1 MNNYTI
7 QTFDLEKN
15 FKSVSAVNKV
25 NLEVPENSIYGFLGP
40 NGAGKTT
47 TIRMILGLANPT
59 GGRIKVF
66 GKDIRNNKKD
76 ILKDVGA
83 LVENPSFY
91 SNLTAE
97 ENLEVI
103 GVILKIKKERIRE
116 VLEIVGLERAKK
128 KKVGKFSLGMKQRLA
143 LAFALL
149 NDPKLL
155 ILDEPTN
162 GLDPKG
168 IIEMRN
174 LIRSLPEK
182 GITVFL
188 SSHML
193 NEVELMASH
202 IGIINNGKLLF
213 QGTLKEL
220 KEKQEVDISLRVDK
234 SGEAKKIL
242 EKNGYKCDNCEDK
255 TLSIRV
261 ENGDKGAEIN
271 SLLVLS
277 GIKVFS
283 LSPKMSNLEDI
294 FVNLTNKK

>member
-1 MNNYTI
+1 MSNYTI
-7 QTFDLEKN
+7 QTIDLEKK
-15 FKSVSAVNKV
+15 FKSVSAVD
-25 NLEVPENSIYGFLGP
+25 NLNLAVPEGSIYGFLGP

-47 TIRMILGLANPT
+47 TIRMILGLASPT
-59 GGRIKVF
+59 RGKVNVF
-66 GKDIRNNKKD
+66 GKNVAKNRKE
-76 ILKDVGA
+76 ILKDIGA

-103 GVILKIKKERIRE
+103 GVVLGIKKERIRE
-116 VLEIVGLERAKK
+116 VLEIVGLERTKK

-149 NDPKLL
+149 NNPKLL

-174 LIRSLPEK
+174 LIKSLPEK
-182 GITVFL
+182 GVTVFL

-193 NEVELMASH
+193 SEVELIANH

-220 KEKQEVDISLRVDK
+220 REKQEIDISLRVDDIA
-234 SGEAKKIL
+234 GAKKL
-242 EKNGYKCDNCEDK
+242 LTKSGYKCEDDDGMI
-255 TLSIRV
+255 SIKV
-261 ENGDKGAEIN
+261 ENGEKGAEIN
-271 SLLVLS
+271 SLLVSS

-283 LSPKMSNLEDI
+283 LFPKVSNLEDI